1 MFKFFTDKKWRLW
14 SWGVTLVILGSIFSS
29 VYLDLL
35 INRWFGK
42 FYDSIMMFMNYGNV
56 HSEGGMLVYFT
67 MIGNFFMLAMGSVM
81 LYVVF
86 TFVTQHWLFRWRTS
100 MVDWYHEVFSKVR
113 HLEGASQRVQEDT
126 IKFTRIVES
135 LGSKIVES
143 AITLV
148 LFFSELLALS
158 WFIPVL
164 FFGDWDYGLVTGAII
179 WTIGGMG
186 LMALMSWVLRLV
198 GVEYDIQVKEAS
210 YRKVLVHAEDD
221 PTVEPKTLGDM
232 FQGVREIHYKNYFRY
247 LWFNIGRMT
256 YYQANVLTAYIFLAP
271 AIVGGFITL
280 GLMQQIVRAFGK
292 VESSMQYFIH
302 VWPTIIEGASVY
314 KRLREYEAQI
324 NEVLSNE

>member
-1 MFKFFTDKKWRLW
+1 MFKFFTDKEWRLW
-14 SWGVTLVILGSIFSS
+14 SWGVTLLILGSICYS

-35 INRWFGK
+35 INRWFGQ
-42 FYDSIMMFMNYGNV
+42 FYDMIMMFLSYGNV
-56 HSEGGMLVYFT
+56 YSEDGMLVYLSSLG
-67 MIGNFFMLAMGSVM
+67 IFFFIAMKWVM
-81 LYVVF
+81 TDVVSSF
-86 TFVTQHWLFRWRTS
+86 ATQHWLFRWRTS
-100 MVDWYHEVFSKVR
+100 MVNWYHEMFPKVR
-113 HLEGASQRVQEDT
+113 HIEGAAQRVQEDT
-126 IKFTRIVES
+126 IKFTRIVEG
-135 LGSKIVES
+135 LGSHFVKSVL
-143 AITLV
+143 TLV

-158 WFIPVL
+158 WFIPVM

-179 WTIGGMG
+179 WTVGGMG

-221 PTVEPKTLGDM
+221 PNVKPETLGEL
-232 FQGVREIHYKNYFRY
+232 FQGVRKIHFKNYFRY
-247 LWFNIGRMT
+247 LWFNVGRMT

-302 VWPTIIEGASVY
+302 VWPTVIEGASVY
-314 KRLREYEAQI
+314 KRLREFEAQI
-324 NEVLSNE
+324 KEIK